1 MPLHSS
7 KLVQLIQ
14 PKVAALL
21 ELTGDSPDSSPP
33 SLLSA
38 PHEYLAETLTR
49 QATVLS
55 FEREPHLISS
65 QQERERERSSKLLS
79 DFLPVRLPPCC
90 HRMTG
95 RQTDKSTSTVRSES
109 ELRSVE
115 QFQQYNCA
123 RIWGHRVNGLVEYI
137 NANNRRLSIPLD
149 SPYFRV
155 SVH

>member
-21 ELTGDSPDSSPP
+21 ELTGDSPDAPPP

-55 FEREPHLISS
+55 FERESHLISS
-65 QQERERERSSKLLS
+65 QQEREREVVQTLVGLSSCPPATMLPSDDRKTDRQVDFDRSIDQSQNSEVSNSSNNTIVLGYGVIRSTDWLS
-79 DFLPVRLPPCC
+79 
-90 HRMTG
+90 
-95 RQTDKSTSTVRSES
+95 
-109 ELRSVE
+109 
-115 QFQQYNCA
+115 
-123 RIWGHRVNGLVEYI
+123 I